1 MHQLD
6 ASTIKKEGITSL
18 LLMER
23 AAERITEH
31 IADIVADIQQKHF
44 VIFCGGGNNGG
55 DGFAI
60 ARMLHGRG
68 ANVDCYA
75 IKSFKHYS
83 DDNLSNYNRIK
94 PIGILHD
101 INSDSDIPAIQG
113 SDIVVDAILGSGL
126 SRPISGFVAD
136 IVRAINISSA
146 FTISID
152 IPSGLSDY
160 GIASMNDV
168 SEVYAD
174 CTLTIGTPFVSL
186 MLPENQ
192 DCVGDFRIV
201 DIGLSGMEGD
211 DFITPYFYVTD
222 SEVAEYYIPRK
233 KFSHKGTFGHTLL
246 VSGSKGKAGAAI
258 LCARACHRAGAGLV
272 SAHVPSALLDIMQT
286 ASPETMVDVDSN
298 CSIVSLVDG
307 LDKYK
312 AVAAGPGLGT
322 DSITAAMLES
332 LLGAVERNLVLDAD
346 ALNIM
351 AANPAMLDMVPRDA
365 ILTPHPKEFERLFG
379 NTANSLERIELARKM
394 AARYNIIIVLKGAH
408 TAVCCSDGSV
418 YFNSTGNP
426 SMATAGSGDVLTGII
441 AALLSQGY
449 RPRLAAIMGVWL
461 HGKAADIVDVPQ
473 GLLASDIIGNLPAA
487 FKIIAG

>member
-68 ANVDCYA
+68 ASVDCYA

-83 DDNLSNYNRIK
+83 DDNLANYNRIK

-101 INSDSDIPAIQG
+101 IYSTSDLPAIR
-113 SDIVVDAILGSGL
+113 STDIVVDAILGSGL
-126 SRPISGFVAD
+126 SRPITGLVAD
-136 IVRAINISSA
+136 LVRALNISPA

-160 GIASMNDV
+160 GIASMDDV

-201 DIGLSGMEGD
+201 DIGLSGLEGD
-211 DFITPYFYVTD
+211 DFMTPYFYVTD
-222 SEVAEYYIPRK
+222 SEVSEYYIPRK
-233 KFSHKGTFGHTLL
+233 KFSYKGTFGHALL
-246 VSGSKGKAGAAI
+246 VSGSRGKAGAAV
-258 LCARACHRAGAGLV
+258 LCARACHRTGAGLV
-272 SAHVPSALLDIMQT
+272 TAHVPSSLLDILQT
-286 ASPETMVDVDSN
+286 ASPETMADIDDNAYCISN
-298 CSIVSLVDG
+298 VEG
-307 LDKYK
+307 AAKYK
-312 AVAAGPGLGT
+312 AVAVGPGLGT
-322 DSITAAMLES
+322 SDVSVQMLER
-332 LLGAVERNLVLDAD
+332 LMPAVERNLVLDAD
-346 ALNIM
+346 ALNIL
-351 AANPAMLDMVPRDA
+351 AANPAMLDSIPRDT

-379 NTANSLERIELARKM
+379 PSQNSLERIELARRM
-394 AARYNIIIVLKGAH
+394 AERHSVIIVLKGAH

-449 RPRLAAIMGVWL
+449 RPRLAAILGVWA
-461 HGKAADIVDVPQ
+461 HGKAADMEAVPQ
-473 GLLASDIIGNLPAA
+473 GLIASDIVDNLPKVFALLD
-487 FKIIAG
+487 